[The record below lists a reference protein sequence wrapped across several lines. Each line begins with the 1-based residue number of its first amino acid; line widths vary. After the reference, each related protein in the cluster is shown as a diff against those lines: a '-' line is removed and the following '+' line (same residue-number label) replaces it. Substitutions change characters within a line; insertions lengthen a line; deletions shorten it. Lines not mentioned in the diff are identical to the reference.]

1 MTRGSLSPSR
11 LSLGIPDS
19 IYFDWFGPEIKFTS
33 RLGQVSN
40 EKKGKLKLPPYH
52 PMHKNPFYYDDQVQ
66 EIYDANGVKKRD
78 KVDIV
83 RKGVE
88 GKCSKSWTIRTV
100 RRYMRVRW
108 TLIWTMLSIS
118 SFFTKSK
125 FSKTNSIANKTSWT
139 SNEKLWKWNL
149 WSSCSIKPGWVHS
162 FARERPQAV
171 KNDF

>member
-1 MTRGSLSPSR
+1 MNRTNHVDPM
-11 LSLGIPDS
+11 
-19 IYFDWFGPEIKFTS
+19 KFTS

-88 GKCSKSWTIRTV
+88 GKCSKLLLSA
-100 RRYMRVRW
+100 
-108 TLIWTMLSIS
+108 SIS
-118 SFFTKSK
+118 ASH
-125 FSKTNSIANKTSWT
+125 
-139 SNEKLWKWNL
+139 
-149 WSSCSIKPGWVHS
+149 P
-162 FARERPQAV
+162 ARRSGRP
-171 KNDF
+171 

>member
-1 MTRGSLSPSR
+1 M
-11 LSLGIPDS
+11 
-19 IYFDWFGPEIKFTS
+19 KFTS

-88 GKCSKSWTIRTV
+88 GKCSKLLLSA
-100 RRYMRVRW
+100 
-108 TLIWTMLSIS
+108 SIS
-118 SFFTKSK
+118 ASHPALRS
-125 FSKTNSIANKTSWT
+125 
-139 SNEKLWKWNL
+139 
-149 WSSCSIKPGWVHS
+149 G
-162 FARERPQAV
+162 RP
-171 KNDF
+171 

>member
-1 MTRGSLSPSR
+1 M
-11 LSLGIPDS
+11 
-19 IYFDWFGPEIKFTS
+19 KFTS

-88 GKCSKSWTIRTV
+88 GKCSKSPPSVSTPFLKLMSV
-100 RRYMRVRW
+100 
-108 TLIWTMLSIS
+108 LILSDS
-118 SFFTKSK
+118 
-125 FSKTNSIANKTSWT
+125 NK
-139 SNEKLWKWNL
+139 
-149 WSSCSIKPGWVHS
+149 IKRIYTFYKIKVL
-162 FARERPQAV
+162 
-171 KNDF
+171 KN

>member
-1 MTRGSLSPSR
+1 M
-11 LSLGIPDS
+11 
-19 IYFDWFGPEIKFTS
+19 KFTS

-88 GKCSKSWTIRTV
+88 GKCSKLLISTSIPGSRPARRSGCPWFEQNKAYLHFLQNQSSQKLTQLRTKQAELPMKNYEKEICESV
-100 RRYMRVRW
+100 AQSSQVEFID
-108 TLIWTMLSIS
+108 LLLSD
-118 SFFTKSK
+118 
-125 FSKTNSIANKTSWT
+125 
-139 SNEKLWKWNL
+139 
-149 WSSCSIKPGWVHS
+149 V
-162 FARERPQAV
+162 
-171 KNDF
+171 

>member
-1 MTRGSLSPSR
+1 MGPGSIIIR
-11 LSLGIPDS
+11 LIW
-19 IYFDWFGPEIKFTS
+19 IQFKFAS

-88 GKCSKSWTIRTV
+88 GNCSTDGHHVVITTWPCSSRTV
-100 RRYMRVRW
+100 RG
-108 TLIWTMLSIS
+108 TLI
-118 SFFTKSK
+118 
-125 FSKTNSIANKTSWT
+125 
-139 SNEKLWKWNL
+139 
-149 WSSCSIKPGWVHS
+149 
-162 FARERPQAV
+162 
-171 KNDF
+171 

>member
-1 MTRGSLSPSR
+1 MNRTNHADPM
-11 LSLGIPDS
+11 
-19 IYFDWFGPEIKFTS
+19 KFTS

-88 GKCSKSWTIRTV
+88 GKCSQ
-100 RRYMRVRW
+100 
-108 TLIWTMLSIS
+108 LLLSS
-118 SFFTKSK
+118 S
-125 FSKTNSIANKTSWT
+125 
-139 SNEKLWKWNL
+139 
-149 WSSCSIKPGWVHS
+149 
-162 FARERPQAV
+162 
-171 KNDF
+171 